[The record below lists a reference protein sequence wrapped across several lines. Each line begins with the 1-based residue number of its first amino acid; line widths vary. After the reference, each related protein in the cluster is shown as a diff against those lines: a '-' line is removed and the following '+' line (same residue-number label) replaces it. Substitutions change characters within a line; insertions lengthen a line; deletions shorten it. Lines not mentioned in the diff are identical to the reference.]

1 MSNEWDCV
9 GMLMVMMGGND
20 YQECGCCVIGNIVGG
35 IVTSVSGEMDE
46 QKMVFGNAGHF
57 QTLVEIIYFFPPAL
71 HPSSTGHTIAIIS
84 TLLLLQKND

>member
-20 YQECGCCVIGNIVGG
+20 YQECGCCVIGSIVGG
-35 IVTSVSGEMDE
+35 VVTGFSGEMDGLT
-46 QKMVFGNAGHF
+46 MVFGNVGHF
-57 QTLVEIIYFFPPAL
+57 QTLVEIIYFFPLPYIL
-71 HPSSTGHTIAIIS
+71 QVHMIAIIS